1 MKCKCGPLKY
11 HACNVAR
18 YALKVAHPWDKMLP
32 DSYSY
37 LLESSKQL
45 INEVDQKQSKPEN
58 LETKATPKRG

>member
-1 MKCKCGPLKY
+1 MWPAEISCVQCGPL
-11 HACNVAR
+11 
-18 YALKVAHPWDKMLP
+18 ALKVAHPWDKMLP